1 MLNNVTHVCFGMSY
15 LLAFLV
21 ELAGLRW
28 PRAGLRLVG
37 LALGG
42 AGLLAHSSFMA
53 VHHPT
58 PASAYGALLAV
69 AWLLAI
75 VYLYGTLHYSRRA
88 WAIFVLPI
96 LLGLVALAFPLASRD
111 GLPPEYQFN
120 GSRLWGALHGFLLL
134 FAAVGI
140 CLGCV
145 ASLMYLIQARRLRKK
160 LNPLGGIR
168 LLSLERLEVIN
179 RTAVNL
185 AFPMLTVGLLL
196 GAVLLRQY
204 HDLPSK
210 WLSPKVLGT
219 VGLWLVFLV
228 LLYLR
233 YGVHVSGRRLAWLT
247 LLAFTLMLLVLVAAH
262 PFAAAG
268 GTS

>member
-1 MLNNVTHVCFGMSY
+1 MSY

-204 HDLPSK
+204 HDLPGK